1 MGTCRPVIVGAHVR
15 PIGNDEAVSE
25 HALRIYTIGH
35 SNHQS
40 DHVVTLL
47 EEHAIEAVV
56 DVRSSPWSRFAP
68 QFNRET
74 LERTLS
80 RRHIGYVF
88 LGAELGGRPEGDD
101 FYDGDGHVLYSE
113 VAETDFFR
121 TGVDQLVQLGRR
133 HRVAMM
139 CSEEDPNGD
148 ACGVRFGA
156 AAVGRHPSLL
166 TEPVRAAA

>member
-1 MGTCRPVIVGAHVR
+1 MVLDATGFEDPKLALNRREISNPDRQLVGFTSSDLLAIARRRVPGEAPVR
-15 PIGNDEAVSE
+15 PIGNDGAVSE
-25 HALRIYTIGH
+25 HVLRIYTIGH

-80 RRHIGYVF
+80 R
-88 LGAELGGRPEGDD
+88 
-101 FYDGDGHVLYSE
+101 
-113 VAETDFFR
+113 
-121 TGVDQLVQLGRR
+121 Q
-133 HRVAMM
+133 RV
-139 CSEEDPNGD
+139 
-148 ACGVRFGA
+148 RQTA
-156 AAVGRHPSLL
+156 ASS
-166 TEPVRAAA
+166 